1 MDKLPEEVKE
11 AHIKSAINE
20 IWLAISS
27 VITMIIM
34 MLPFIN

>member
-1 MDKLPEEVKE
+1 MDKLPEEVKQ

-20 IWLAISS
+20 VWLALSA
-27 VITMIIM
+27 VVTMIIM

>member
-20 IWLAISS
+20 AWLALSA
-27 VITMIIM
+27 VVTMVIM